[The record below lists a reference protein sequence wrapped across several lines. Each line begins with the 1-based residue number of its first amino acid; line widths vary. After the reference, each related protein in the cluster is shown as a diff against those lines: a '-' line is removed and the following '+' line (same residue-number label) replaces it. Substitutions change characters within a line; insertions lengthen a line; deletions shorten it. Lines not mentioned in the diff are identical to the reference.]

1 MDPNVPNDG
10 VTPVMALADV
20 LDILTA
26 NYGTDK
32 QRYQDLVDGDS
43 CGTEDNPMPT
53 VDGME

>member
-1 MDPNVPNDG
+1 MNPNVPSD
-10 VTPVMALADV
+10 VVPPMMALDNV

>member
-1 MDPNVPNDG
+1 MDPNVPSDG
-10 VTPVMALADV
+10 VTPVMSLADV

-32 QRYQDLVDGDS
+32 QRYQDLVHGNS

-53 VDGME
+53 VDGMG